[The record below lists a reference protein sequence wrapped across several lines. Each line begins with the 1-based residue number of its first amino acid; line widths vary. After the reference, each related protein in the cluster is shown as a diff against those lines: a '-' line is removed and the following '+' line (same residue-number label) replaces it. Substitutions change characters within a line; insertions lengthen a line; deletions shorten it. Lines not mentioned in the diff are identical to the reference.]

1 MSHSPAPLVEVRNL
15 CQEFSAGRRGMW
27 PWSPR
32 RTLRAVDDISFH
44 ILRGQTLGLVGESG
58 CGKSTTAR
66 SLLQLYRPTAGQV
79 LFEGQDLTRL
89 SEKELRPLRTR
100 MQIIFQDPF
109 ASLDPRTTV
118 GFTIGE
124 ALWLHQGMRGR
135 PLQERVSELLQ
146 AVGLSAEFA
155 DRYPHEFSGGQRQ
168 RIGIARALATNPE
181 FIVADEPISSLDVS
195 IQAQIINL
203 IRSLKERFGL
213 TLLFISHDL
222 RVVRYISDRIAV
234 MYLGQIVEEAATEDL
249 FAQALH
255 PYTRALLSAVPALDV
270 LGGAKTR
277 TLLQGEVPSPLNV
290 PSGCR
295 FHTRCPIARER
306 CAQSVPEMTE
316 VRPRHFAAC
325 FYCDS

>member
-15 CQEFSAGRRGMW
+15 CQEFSAGRQGMW

-89 SEKELRPLRTR
+89 SENELRPLRTR

-316 VRPRHFAAC
+316 VRFRHFAAC